1 MDNNG
6 NKGLFINVFL
16 DGKITKMEIDT
27 GACSSVI
34 TYDKFKEIF
43 PNKVISILESSLYT
57 VTGQRIKIVG
67 KTQVAVKLDSD
78 RQENVGLELII
89 INSDKSFIPLIG
101 RSWLDKL
108 IPKWRDNLMNQ
119 EIIAKCYNEQEDGVS
134 DKDMN
139 FLKRMKEKFPKAFS
153 DNVNDSIEGFVAEIH
168 MKKNVVPIFCKPYSL
183 PFPKKEQVEKELE
196 KLCKE
201 GILIPV
207 ETSAWATPIVVAPKE
222 NNEIRICMDCKVTIN
237 KYIST
242 QYYPMPRIDDIF
254 AELSGY
260 KIYAK
265 IDLKGAYLQLKMSN
279 TSRKYVTINTHKGL
293 FQYTRLPFGVSSA
306 PAIFQ
311 STMEQIFK
319 NIRGVKIYLDD
330 ILIGGEN
337 DHDLNETLMKV
348 FEKLNEHHVKVNESK
363 CEFFKKEVKYL
374 GHIISAEG
382 VKPNPKKV
390 EAIKRAPCPKDL
402 NQLRSYLGIINYYSH
417 FIPNL
422 STKLNPLYKLLQ
434 KDVKF
439 EWNIECNNIFEESK
453 SYLMGNMV
461 LELYDPTKPV
471 VICADASPYGY
482 GAILAHV
489 INGVEKPVLFASCT
503 LNEHEKG
510 YSQIHRE
517 AGEIMF
523 AFHKFHKYV
532 YGLKVTVVSDHEPLK
547 EIFSPDKCNSAVAL
561 GRLKRWSVILSMY
574 EYEFKHR
581 PGKMMGHVDALS
593 RLPLNERSEFDEEF
607 EINSINF
614 VSELSKVPLNFQ
626 TLAENQKQD
635 HMLSKVYE
643 CVLNGWGKEFDQELK
658 PYFLKRNS
666 LHTENGVLYYRER
679 MVVVNIKKKEVLNL
693 LHSDIHTGIVRMKTL
708 ARSVVWWIGIDN
720 DIEDLVAQCSVCQM
734 TRNSRMDNTISKWP
748 DVQIPLQRVHID
760 LFFFGGQTFLILM
773 DAYSKYMDIHK
784 LNISN
789 AQNVI
794 GKIKIFCAYFGLIEE
809 IVSDNGPPF
818 NSSEF
823 INWCERNHM
832 RVTKSPPY
840 HPASNGTA
848 ERAVQTA
855 KVALKKIIV
864 DNDNRIINLNDS
876 INNFLFT
883 YRTTPSTITNQSPAN
898 LMFKYKARTP
908 VTVLNKYNIELKTNE
923 KKENLMEKKNIIEFE
938 VGQNV
943 FYKNHIKE
951 IIKWI
956 PCIIV
961 NKKST
966 YVYTINLGGRIRTA
980 HINQLRKD
988 SAKINQ
994 WAEYEKEESTEIK
1007 EKLDNELVLEE
1018 NVNDELDLEENVND
1032 ELDLEENVNN
1042 DVELEENEI
1051 EQEAQTDIIV
1061 PSDRP
1066 KRDSKLPSKFKDYI
1080 LY

>member
-1 MDNNG
+1 M
-6 NKGLFINVFL
+6 I
-16 DGKITKMEIDT
+16 
-27 GACSSVI
+27 
-34 TYDKFKEIF
+34 
-43 PNKVISILESSLYT
+43 
-57 VTGQRIKIVG
+57 
-67 KTQVAVKLDSD
+67 
-78 RQENVGLELII
+78 
-89 INSDKSFIPLIG
+89 
-101 RSWLDKL
+101 
-108 IPKWRDNLMNQ
+108 
-119 EIIAKCYNEQEDGVS
+119 
-134 DKDMN
+134 
-139 FLKRMKEKFPKAFS
+139 
-153 DNVNDSIEGFVAEIH
+153 
-168 MKKNVVPIFCKPYSL
+168 
-183 PFPKKEQVEKELE
+183 
-196 KLCKE
+196 
-201 GILIPV
+201 
-207 ETSAWATPIVVAPKE
+207 
-222 NNEIRICMDCKVTIN
+222 
-237 KYIST
+237 
-242 QYYPMPRIDDIF
+242 
-254 AELSGY
+254 
-260 KIYAK
+260 
-265 IDLKGAYLQLKMSN
+265 
-279 TSRKYVTINTHKGL
+279 
-293 FQYTRLPFGVSSA
+293 
-306 PAIFQ
+306 
-311 STMEQIFK
+311 
-319 NIRGVKIYLDD
+319 
-330 ILIGGEN
+330 
-337 DHDLNETLMKV
+337 
-348 FEKLNEHHVKVNESK
+348 EKLNEHHVKVNESK

-1018 NVNDELDLEENVND
+1018 NVNDELDLEENVN
-1032 ELDLEENVNN
+1032 N